1 MSVPE
6 TDVIDALAG
15 IAPGSPLLALRAQR
29 PQARENAQRSYRAL
43 FHPGDPDEASLAERH
58 AVAMFV
64 AGLHRQPD
72 IATFYAAGLE
82 GHADLRPHLETEVAR
97 GATHGPYG
105 RFPAGPLSREDSVG
119 PAYRVDEAAR
129 PALGPRLS
137 AALEHAHLLVFHPR
151 DAHAPA
157 LQALL
162 DAGWSNTGIVT
173 LSQLIAFLSF
183 QIRVIAGLRSLAAA
197 PAIA

>member
-1 MSVPE
+1 MSLSDPDVVD

-15 IAPGSPLLALRAQR
+15 IAPGSHLHTLRAQR
-29 PQARENAQRSYRAL
+29 PQARENAQRSYIAL
-43 FHPGDPDEASLAERH
+43 FRPADPGAVSLTERH
-58 AVAMFV
+58 AVATFV

-72 IATFYAAGLE
+72 IAAFYAAGL
-82 GHADLRPHLETEVAR
+82 GLRPVLDAEIAH

-105 RFPAGPLSREDSVG
+105 HFPAGKLSREDSEG
-119 PAYRVDEAAR
+119 PTYRVSDAAR
-129 PALGPRLS
+129 ATLGPRLS

-151 DAHAPA
+151 DAHDAA

-162 DAGWSNTGIVT
+162 DAGWTTTGIVT

-183 QIRVIAGLRSLAAA
+183 QIRVVAGLRSLAAA
-197 PAIA
+197 PAA